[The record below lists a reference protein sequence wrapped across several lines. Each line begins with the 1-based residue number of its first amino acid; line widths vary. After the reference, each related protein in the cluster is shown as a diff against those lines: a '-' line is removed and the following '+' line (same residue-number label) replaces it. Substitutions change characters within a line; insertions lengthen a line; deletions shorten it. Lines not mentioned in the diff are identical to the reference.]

1 MIHQVPNSV
10 LPQREMLQNRQ
21 ARRFG
26 KCLKKVRISFSCS
39 LAEFPHVIHRH
50 RAMIL
55 LYGDEVKEYL
65 EFLATVDQHATNN
78 EPHDLI
84 GAF

>member
-1 MIHQVPNSV
+1 
-10 LPQREMLQNRQ
+10 
-21 ARRFG
+21 
-26 KCLKKVRISFSCS
+26 VRISFSCS